1 MRHIL
6 AAILAFLILVEILYF
21 LYFWMGKFFNF
32 GKTYFYITFYRKF
45 YPKKILIWSVILDLI
60 LFCGVLFI

>member
-1 MRHIL
+1 MHHNFSDDFGISD
-6 AAILAFLILVEILYF
+6 LVEILYF

-45 YPKKILIWSVILDLI
+45 YPKKILIWSVILDLV

>member
-1 MRHIL
+1 MHHIL
-6 AAILAFLILVEILYF
+6 ATILAFLILVEILYF

-32 GKTYFYITFYRKF
+32 GKIYFYITFYQKF

-60 LFCGVLFI
+60 LFCGIFLI

>member
-1 MRHIL
+1 MHHIL
-6 AAILAFLILVEILYF
+6 ATILAFLILVEILYF

-32 GKTYFYITFYRKF
+32 GKTYFYIIFYRKF

-60 LFCGVLFI
+60 LFCSVLFI